1 MRKLKNYLINFT
13 YSDGQVK
20 EVSINAMNK
29 QTAEKKLRKL
39 YSVATITNIVES
51 TEEKTNNTVPFDI

>member
-1 MRKLKNYLINFT
+1 MRKLKNYIVNFT

-20 EVSINAMNK
+20 EVAISAMNK

-39 YSVATITNIVES
+39 HSVAAVNNIVEEQVKS
-51 TEEKTNNTVPFDI
+51 SDVPFDTE

>member
-39 YSVATITNIVES
+39 HSVATINNIA
-51 TEEKTNNTVPFDI
+51 EEQTKDSDVPFDTK

>member
-1 MRKLKNYLINFT
+1 MRKLKNYIVNFT

-20 EVSINAMNK
+20 EVAISAMNK

-39 YSVATITNIVES
+39 HSVAAVNNIVEEQVKS
-51 TEEKTNNTVPFDI
+51 SDVPFDAE

>member
-1 MRKLKNYLINFT
+1 MRKLKNYIVNFT

-20 EVSINAMNK
+20 EVAISAMNK

-39 YSVATITNIVES
+39 HSVAAVNNIVES
-51 TEEKTNNTVPFDI
+51 TEEKINNNVPFDI

>member
-20 EVSINAMNK
+20 EVSISAMNK
-29 QTAEKKLRKL
+29 KTAEKKLRKL
-39 YSVATITNIVES
+39 HSITTVNNIVEEQAKS
-51 TEEKTNNTVPFDI
+51 SDVPFDTE

>member
-20 EVSINAMNK
+20 EVAISAMNK

-39 YSVATITNIVES
+39 HSVATINNIA
-51 TEEKTNNTVPFDI
+51 EEQTKDSDVPFDTE